1 MKRIRIKLKKSG
13 GFTLAETLLAV
24 LILLLVSA
32 IVAEGMPVVR
42 NVYEKVFIGANAQV
56 LLSTTVTALRDE
68 LGTAWDV
75 SVGADGKS
83 VTYFSASTGAQ
94 SKLYL
99 DGNTIMITEYVEYD
113 GLNTAA
119 ESKDNTYAL
128 VSEAASTGNRKND
141 LQVLFDSIEVNKDNG
156 IVEIKNLRVQH
167 DGTAIAKMSD
177 QEPAATNNVL
187 KIQVLSVKS

>member
-1 MKRIRIKLKKSG
+1 MKRITKKLKKNG

-24 LILLLVSA
+24 LILLLVSV
-32 IVAEGMPVVR
+32 IVAEGMPAVR

-75 SVGADGKS
+75 SVGTDNKS

-99 DGNTIMITEYVEYD
+99 DGNTIYITEYVEYD
-113 GLNTAA
+113 GLNTAVG
-119 ESKDNTYAL
+119 SKDNTYAL
-128 VSEAASTGNRKND
+128 VSAAASTGNRKND
-141 LQVLFDSIEVNKDNG
+141 LQALFDSITCDKDKG
-156 IVEIKNLRVQH
+156 IVEIKNLRVEH

-177 QEPAATNNVL
+177 QVSDNVL
-187 KIQVLSVKS
+187 KIQVLTVKT

>member
-1 MKRIRIKLKKSG
+1 MKDIARKLKKSG

-32 IVAEGMPVVR
+32 IVAEGMPAVR

-75 SVGADGKS
+75 KKENSTTLS
-83 VTYFSASTGAQ
+83 YFSAGTGAR

-99 DGNTIMITEYVEYD
+99 DGDTIYITEYVEYD
-113 GLNTAA
+113 GLNTNVG
-119 ESKDNTYAL
+119 SKDNTYAL
-128 VSEAASTGNRKND
+128 VSEGASTGRIKND
-141 LQVLFDSIEVNKDNG
+141 LKVLFDSFEIDSDV
-156 IVEIKNLRVQH
+156 VQIKNLRVEY
-167 DGTAIAKMSD
+167 DGTPVAKMSD
-177 QEPAATNNVL
+177 QETDNVL
-187 KIQVLSVKS
+187 IIQVLSLKT